1 MTTSPMKDQ
10 CPVTFAL
17 EELGDLVR
25 FRRSMLG
32 LDRAD
37 VSSRAGVST
46 YLMSRLENGKAVR
59 TDSLVKVFQCLGLAV
74 AAMPVNRNDFMLPP
88 LEKAQ
93 QEVSEGAVS
102 GKESSGIDL

>member
-25 FRRSMLG
+25 FRRSMLE

-37 VSSRAGVST
+37 VSSRAGVSI
-46 YLMSRLENGKAVR
+46 YVMSRLENGKAVR
-59 TDSLVKVFQCLGLAV
+59 TDSLVRVFQCLGLTV
-74 AAMPVNRNDFMLPP
+74 AAMPVNRTGFTLPP
-88 LEKAQ
+88 LKEAL
-93 QEVSEGAVS
+93 QEVSGEVVS
-102 GKESSGIDL
+102 GIESSGIDL